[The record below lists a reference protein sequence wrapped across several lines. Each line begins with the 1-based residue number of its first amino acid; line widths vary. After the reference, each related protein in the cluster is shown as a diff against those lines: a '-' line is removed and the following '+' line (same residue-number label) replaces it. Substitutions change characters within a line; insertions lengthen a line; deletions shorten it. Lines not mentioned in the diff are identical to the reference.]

1 MNTRRGRR
9 ANKQP
14 SFHPGTACFAAAV
27 AREEGRRENRRAGWR
42 RKKEITF
49 RDSLKPGPLMTTEQQ
64 KKRVGEERIPS
75 IYPGGRAAM
84 LLQCRRRRRKRK
96 RVESHLIL
104 LLSQIRFG
112 GRRRRWGGGRMTW
125 RYRRHSQSAD
135 GKKGVYLRDDT
146 QTNSLLSR
154 TSVVRAPPGGLKSA
168 SSPSRSLERDGDG
181 MGYEALQAKARPQ
194 IGSYFFCSP
203 PPIFFSPYYIPQR
216 KEILILPPSPPLVQF
231 VP

>member
-64 KKRVGEERIPS
+64 KKKELERGRIPS

-104 LLSQIRFG
+104 LLSQIRSG
-112 GRRRRWGGGRMTW
+112 GRRRWGGGRMTW
-125 RYRRHSQSAD
+125 RHRRHSQSAD

-168 SSPSRSLERDGDG
+168 SAPSRSLERGGGGGWDMKLGKQRRVRKLDPTFFV
-181 MGYEALQAKARPQ
+181 RPLR
-194 IGSYFFCSP
+194 SSSP
-203 PPIFFSPYYIPQR
+203 PTTSHRGR
-216 KEILILPPSPPLVQF
+216 KS
-231 VP
+231 